1 MSQEVLDYFGEVL
14 VKNVRDYTISEW
26 DRDIVRK
33 NATVRAGKIL
43 YEKFKNC
50 TPEQLELIRWLIPQ
64 VVDTTLH
71 YFLCMFE
78 QEENIDIAVTLDG
91 EYIERLQDISDGLCG
106 ELYTEDGWIS
116 RFSKERYEEL

>member
-1 MSQEVLDYFGEVL
+1 MNQEVLDHFGEVL
-14 VKNVRDYTISEW
+14 MKNVRDYTINQW
-26 DRDIVRK
+26 DRDFERSKIVVK
-33 NATVRAGKIL
+33 LDQLIS
-43 YEKFKNC
+43 EKFKDFK
-50 TPEQLELIRWLIPQ
+50 PKQMESVKWLIPRI
-64 VVDTTLH
+64 VDTTIH
-71 YFLCMFE
+71 YFLWMFE